1 MGDFVLKQ
9 ILFNFTLF
17 FIILMILTSWFL
29 SPEQKLFA
37 ELVSVLIFWIGNL
50 GFLHQAEKKQFPEN
64 LKSLEDY
71 QTALKY
77 HLRKSNALKY
87 EIRSAIHQLQ
97 AFQRKQRTLLA
108 FDNSFQE
115 ISHDTEACL
124 LSNMNQF
131 LHRILILDLHENL
144 QPHRTY
150 LNLLLN
156 QNQKLLH
163 QYDNFLTEVFQL
175 DAYQMPCL
183 DVITEA
189 FRDVRRSLQ

>member
-1 MGDFVLKQ
+1 MKQ
-9 ILFNFTLF
+9 ILFNLILF

-29 SPEQKLFA
+29 SLEQKLFA
-37 ELVSVLIFWIGNL
+37 ELVSVFIFWIGNL
-50 GFLHQAEKKQFPEN
+50 YFLRQAEKKQFPEN
-64 LKSLEDY
+64 LKSLEEY
-71 QTALKY
+71 RTALKY
-77 HLRKSNALKY
+77 HLRKSNTLKY
-87 EIRSAIHQLQ
+87 EIRSAIHQLE
-97 AFQRKQRTLLA
+97 AFQKKQRTLLA
-108 FDNSFQE
+108 FDNSFQD

-124 LSNMNQF
+124 LSNMRKF

-156 QNQKLLH
+156 QNQELLQ
-163 QYDNFLTEVFQL
+163 QYNYFLAEVFQL

-183 DVITEA
+183 DIMTEA